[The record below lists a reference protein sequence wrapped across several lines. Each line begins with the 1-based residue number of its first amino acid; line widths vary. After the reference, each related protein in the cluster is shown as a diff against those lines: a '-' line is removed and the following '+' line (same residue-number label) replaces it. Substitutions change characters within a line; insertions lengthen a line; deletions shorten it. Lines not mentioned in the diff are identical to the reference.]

1 LELVSS
7 GVGVALLPNS
17 ALAQFDMRNFA
28 ISNLIDPIIPWRID
42 LVWLKN
48 GHESVAQKSGFYY

>member
-1 LELVSS
+1 
-7 GVGVALLPNS
+7 VGVALLPNS